1 LLKKLKKKDVR
12 SIFITGNVLTSRREF
27 VFLDMVEVF
36 LVKLS
41 VFSAAPPYY
50 SFCTI
55 GKIHGTLSISKSVN
69 TISSSDQAIEKH
81 GKVNKGV
88 LKTCTTF
95 CGKTK
100 DLLPATYSEEISGC
114 HLVFSR
120 VNAFCLTAR
129 EARANFYKGVAP
141 S

>member
-1 LLKKLKKKDVR
+1 M
-12 SIFITGNVLTSRREF
+12 F
-27 VFLDMVEVF
+27 VDMVEVF

-50 SFCTI
+50 SLCTII

-95 CGKTK
+95 RGKTK
-100 DLLPATYSEEISGC
+100 DLLPATY
-114 HLVFSR
+114 L
-120 VNAFCLTAR
+120 
-129 EARANFYKGVAP
+129 
-141 S
+141 